1 MIYFTIFVEKT
12 RESATN
18 PIAIP
23 KTKKK
28 MKLIQQIILSL
39 LLTLLCLASF
49 GQQTFEK
56 TYFLEGEADAEY
68 SFTPYY
74 VSQNEES
81 DYIVGGYMHLQHI
94 AHTFISKLN
103 SDGELIWGKALSYI
117 VGRDI
122 IQTSDGGFF
131 ITGSYFYGDNDWYS
145 YMLIKTNAN
154 CDTLWTKRVLSCD
167 FPGNSFFRA
176 YSSKETNDNALLTV
190 GARVDRSFGST
201 EVFLLKTDFDG
212 NVIWKKTIGA
222 SNNSLLAF
230 DFKQTSDNGF
240 VFCGSFSNLANEEH
254 NALLLK
260 IDESGGVLWSKS
272 YSDTLSLVLK
282 KIELTVDNKFVAL
295 GYIENQNE
303 NQDIFILKTDDL
315 GNVIWSKTIKTPLNA
330 FGWDLLSLPKGD
342 IVFTGLVQ
350 DSVELDDDLL
360 FVKLNE
366 FGDTV
371 CTKFYGEDKRDV
383 GYSLCK
389 TNDNGFMIAGNS
401 RENSDDN
408 SLINLLLIKT
418 DSCGNTACAHPTCL
432 DFDNL
437 SLIVDT
443 LSLEMSNFGCYN
455 HAPDCQVN
463 DFLLRDSLICPFS
476 QNINVPV
483 SDNIISAYPNPFYE
497 SCQITFE
504 KPTLDDYTISL
515 FNVTGKLVRQINRP
529 NASEFTLHRESL
541 PEGLYLVQVHDKT
554 QIIGQLKIVIQ

>member
-1 MIYFTIFVEKT
+1 MKPIRRIF
-12 RESATN
+12 
-18 PIAIP
+18 
-23 KTKKK
+23 
-28 MKLIQQIILSL
+28 LSS
-39 LLTLLCLASF
+39 LLTLLCLAGF

-56 TYFLEGEADAEY
+56 TYFLEGEADMQSY
-68 SFTPYY
+68 FIPYY
-74 VSQNEES
+74 ISQNAEG
-81 DYIVGGYMHLQHI
+81 DYIVGGYAQLDHLFY
-94 AHTFISKLN
+94 TFISKLN
-103 SDGELIWGKALSYI
+103 SDGELIWGKTLSYI
-117 VGRDI
+117 TGRDI

-131 ITGSYFYGDNDWYS
+131 ITGSYTKFDNYMFD
-145 YMLIKTNAN
+145 YMLIKTNAD
-154 CDTLWTKRVLSCD
+154 CDTLWTKQVLSCD
-167 FPGNSFFRA
+167 FPDNSFFRA
-176 YSSKETNDNALLTV
+176 YSSEETNDNALLTV

-222 SNNSLLAF
+222 SDNSLLAF

-240 VFCGSFSNLANEEH
+240 VFCGGLSNQVNEEN

-260 IDESGGVLWSKS
+260 IDESGNVLWSKS

-282 KIELTVDNKFVAL
+282 KIELTVDNEFVAL

-315 GNVIWSKTIKTPLNA
+315 GNVIWTKTIKTPLNA

-350 DSVELDDDLL
+350 DSVDLDEDIL
-360 FVKLNE
+360 FVRLNE

-371 CTKFYGEDKRDV
+371 CTKFYGEDKRDDV

-401 RENSDDN
+401 KDNTDDN
-408 SLINLLLIKT
+408 SSRNLLLIKT
-418 DSCGNTACAHPTCL
+418 DSCGNTACTHPTSL

-443 LSLEMSNFGCYN
+443 LSLEMFNFGCYN

-463 DFLLRDSLICPFS
+463 DFLFSDSLRCPFT
-476 QNINVPV
+476 QNIDVPV
-483 SDNIISAYPNPFYE
+483 SDNMISAYPNPFYE
-497 SCQITFE
+497 SCKITFE
-504 KPTLDDYTISL
+504 KQTSDVCTAYL
-515 FNVTGKLVRQINRP
+515 FNSTGKLVRQINLP
-529 NASEFTLHRESL
+529 NASEFTLHRQSL
-541 PEGLYLVQVHDKT
+541 PEGLYLVQVHDKS